1 MLWEDLVKNALLGIE
16 NSSFTEP
23 TLEGLA
29 QLGVD
34 TTREAPLLLA
44 DGAALLA
51 QMRRA
56 GFLLKDFEG
65 EMPMPGAASNVNAT
79 SLKTAHHLSLMLTG
93 PQMSVLPEFLFL
105 LKKSGKKLPTSE
117 IPALMRLPDLSQFW
131 PQIEPLLG
139 EAGRWLLG
147 QHPTWS
153 AHLQDPQRFNWQTG
167 TRTERLAQLK
177 FWRNES
183 PVFALE
189 LLASTWD
196 SESHLDKAAFLA
208 LLEIGLSASDEPF
221 LERCLDDRRK
231 EVRQAAAP
239 LLAKIP
245 SSQLAQ
251 RMAKRAADCLVLK
264 DNSLKINIWE
274 EPDDSAQRD
283 GILKIH
289 PGWAGG
295 AKAGHLGQLVSLI
308 PPSYWAVYFEK
319 TPAEV
324 LALFS
329 KTDWSET
336 LLRGC
341 LEATVFHQNPVW
353 ATALFEFWQKN
364 ESLWIWQLPVANQL
378 AALLPPS
385 EAARLAF
392 KFLNE
397 TMSLPNETSP
407 LFQLLKNNSTNW
419 PDELSL
425 LIVNRFRIEIIRD
438 YRQVWQLQHLSG
450 YLQLLGL
457 HCDPALF
464 DQLQTGWSNDSVQ
477 WRMWEKPVEDMLTRV
492 LFRREMREEMM
503 KT

>member
-1 MLWEDLVKNALLGIE
+1 MLWQDLVKNALLGIE
-16 NSSFTEP
+16 NTSFAQP
-23 TLEGLA
+23 SLDKLA

-34 TTREAPLLLA
+34 TAREAPLLLA

-56 GFLLKDFEG
+56 GFLLHDFEG
-65 EMPMPGAASNVNAT
+65 EMPMPGAATNANSA
-79 SLKTAHHLSLMLTG
+79 SLKIAHLLSLMLTG
-93 PQMSVLPEFLFL
+93 PHMAVLPEFLYL

-117 IPALMRLPDLSQFW
+117 IPALMTLPDLPKLW
-131 PQIEPLLG
+131 PQIEPLLD

-153 AHLQDPQRFNWQTG
+153 AHLQDPQQFNWQTG

-183 PVFALE
+183 PVFGLE
-189 LLASTWD
+189 LLNSTWD
-196 SESHLDKAAFLA
+196 SESYVDKAAFLA

-245 SSQLAQ
+245 SSKLAQ
-251 RMAKRAADCLVLK
+251 RMAKRAADCLVSK
-264 DNSLKINIWE
+264 DSSLKINIGE
-274 EPDDSAQRD
+274 EPDDAAQRD

-295 AKAGHLGQLVSLI
+295 AKAGHLGQLVSLVQ
-308 PPSYWAVYFEK
+308 PSHWEAYFEK

-336 LLRGC
+336 LIRGC

-353 ATALFEFWQKN
+353 ATALFEFLQKN
-364 ESLWIWQLPVANQL
+364 ETLWVWQLPVASHL
-378 AALLPPS
+378 GPLLPPS
-385 EAARLAF
+385 EAARLAL

-397 TMSLPNETSP
+397 TTSLPNETSP
-407 LFQLLKNNSTNW
+407 LFQLLKDNSANW

-425 LIVNRFRIEIIRD
+425 LIVNRFRMEIVKD
-438 YRQVWQLQHLSG
+438 YRQIWQLQHLSA
-450 YLQLLGL
+450 YLQMLGL
-457 HCDPALF
+457 RCNPALF

-477 WRMWEKPVEDMLTRV
+477 WRFWEKPVEDALTRL
-492 LFRREMREEMM
+492 LFRREMAEAMSV
-503 KT
+503 